1 MSLVPESQAGD
12 FLFLP
17 QKNSEITVTVL
28 SELKRVNSE
37 NIKLNYK
44 KQGAVDCGYY
54 DTMDVVN
61 EENGEQ
67 KVLLIGT
74 WVFYFLL
81 KEREDLDVGDTITIA
96 HAGVAEYTITKK

>member
-1 MSLVPESQAGD
+1 MSLFGDSQSGD

-17 QKNSEITVTVL
+17 KKNTEITVTILGEV
-28 SELKRVNSE
+28 KRVDST

-96 HAGVAEYTITKK
+96 HAGVGEYTIVKK